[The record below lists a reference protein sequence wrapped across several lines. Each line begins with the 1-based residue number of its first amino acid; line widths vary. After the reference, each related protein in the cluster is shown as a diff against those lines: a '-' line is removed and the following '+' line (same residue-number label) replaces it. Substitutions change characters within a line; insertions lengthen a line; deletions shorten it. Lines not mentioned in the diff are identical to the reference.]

1 LFPHHWLRTI
11 STVCSDHASLL
22 LHMCAMSAAKGH
34 FKFEAIW
41 PHFPGFLDAVAEEW
55 RLTLQGADPFRVLG
69 FKLCNTTKV
78 LKGWNQKLIG
88 SVRLQ
93 LSVTREVI
101 FRLEQQLDRMSSPCV
116 LS

>member
-1 LFPHHWLRTI
+1 
-11 STVCSDHASLL
+11 
-22 LHMCAMSAAKGH
+22 MCAMSAAKGH

-55 RLTLQGADPFRVLG
+55 RLT
-69 FKLCNTTKV
+69 KV
-78 LKGWNQKLIG
+78 LKGWNQKFLG

-93 LSVTREVI
+93 LAVAREVI
-101 FRLEQQLDRMSSPCV
+101 FRLEQQLDRRSSPCV